1 MKKFLLLVSL
11 ILALGQARA
20 DEPLHDRFVWIFGWN
35 LETKSDVEEISR
47 VVATA
52 GTHGL
57 NGAVVSFGLD
67 TLCQK
72 SADYFDRLTQVKT
85 ACERNGLELIPSVFS
100 VGYGEGVLAHD
111 RNLAEGLPVTNAP
124 LLVQGGKA
132 RPVAQQLSLLS
143 NGDFE
148 DSRDNRFARF
158 DLLDQPG
165 EISFVDTRVHHGGK
179 ASIRLENFTANPHGH
194 GRVMQEIRVQPHRC
208 YRVSLWV
215 KTEGLQP
222 PRSFKVMVRGKDRD
236 LAPRTFQTPATSDW
250 REFAFLFNSLNE
262 DHVSLHAGVWGGK
275 SGKLW
280 IDDWRVEEIGPLNVL
295 RRPGTPVTVRDS
307 HGTTTYA
314 EGRDYAPLVD
324 SSFNFERVDREAA
337 SLTIVPGS
345 RIKEG
350 ERLLVSWYHPML
362 IHESQRTV
370 CMAEPA
376 LYEVFDHEA
385 KLLAERLNPKRVL
398 MPMDEIRM
406 GGTCEACRG
415 RDMGQL
421 LGECITRQVQILRRY
436 MPGVEVLIWSDML
449 DPHHNAHGNYYLVS
463 GNFNG
468 SWRHVPKDLV
478 MAVWGDKPQEK
489 NLRFFSEQGF
499 RTLGACYYDADDLT
513 DVKGW
518 IELARRT
525 RGTQGLMYT
534 PWLRKYALLG
544 EFGDLLRPH

>member
-1 MKKFLLLVSL
+1 MRKLLLLVCL
-11 ILALGQARA
+11 TLGLGLGQARA
-20 DEPLHDRFVWIFGWN
+20 DEPLRDRFVWIFGWN

-72 SADYFDRLTQVKT
+72 SADYFDRLSKVKT
-85 ACERNGLELIPSVFS
+85 ACERNGLELIPAVFS

-124 LLVQGGKA
+124 FLVQGRKA
-132 RPVAQQLSLLS
+132 RLVAEQLSLLS

-165 EISFVDTRVHHGGK
+165 EISFVDTQVHHGGK
-179 ASIRLENFTANPHGH
+179 ASLRLENFTANSRGH

-236 LAPRTFQTPATSDW
+236 LAPRTFPIPATSDW
-250 REFAFLFNSLNE
+250 RKLAFLFNSLNE

-280 IDDWRVEEIGPLNVL
+280 IDDWRVEEFGPLNVL

-324 SSFNFERVDREAA
+324 SSFNSDTVDREAA
-337 SLTIVPGS
+337 SLTIIPGS

-362 IHESQRTV
+362 INESQQTV

-385 KLLAERLNPKRVL
+385 RLLAERLNPKRVL

-415 RDMGQL
+415 RDMGEL

-463 GNFNG
+463 GNYSG
-468 SWRHVPKDLV
+468 SWRHVPKDLLI
-478 MAVWGDKPQEK
+478 AVWGDKPQEK

-518 IELARRT
+518 IELRAESAERR
-525 RGTQGLMYT
+525 
-534 PWLRKYALLG
+534 
-544 EFGDLLRPH
+544 D

>member
-1 MKKFLLLVSL
+1 M
-11 ILALGQARA
+11 
-20 DEPLHDRFVWIFGWN
+20 
-35 LETKSDVEEISR
+35 
-47 VVATA
+47 VATA

-132 RPVAQQLSLLS
+132 RLVAQQLSLLS

-148 DSRDNRFARF
+148 DSRDNRFAKF

-165 EISFVDTRVHHGGK
+165 EISFVDTQVHHGGK

-236 LAPRTFQTPATSDW
+236 LAPRTFQTPATSDS
-250 REFAFLFNSLNE
+250 RELAFLFNSLNE

-314 EGRDYAPLVD
+314 EGRDYAASGGFQLQFREGRSRGGKP
-324 SSFNFERVDREAA
+324 EDRTGQPHQGRRAA
-337 SLTIVPGS
+337 PG
-345 RIKEG
+345 K
-350 ERLLVSWYHPML
+350 LVSP
-362 IHESQRTV
+362 
-370 CMAEPA
+370 
-376 LYEVFDHEA
+376 
-385 KLLAERLNPKRVL
+385 
-398 MPMDEIRM
+398 
-406 GGTCEACRG
+406 
-415 RDMGQL
+415 
-421 LGECITRQVQILRRY
+421 
-436 MPGVEVLIWSDML
+436 
-449 DPHHNAHGNYYLVS
+449 
-463 GNFNG
+463 
-468 SWRHVPKDLV
+468 
-478 MAVWGDKPQEK
+478 
-489 NLRFFSEQGF
+489 
-499 RTLGACYYDADDLT
+499 DADQRIAANR
-513 DVKGW
+513 VYGR
-518 IELARRT
+518 ARAL
-525 RGTQGLMYT
+525 RG
-534 PWLRKYALLG
+534 
-544 EFGDLLRPH
+544 LRPRG

>member
-1 MKKFLLLVSL
+1 
-11 ILALGQARA
+11 
-20 DEPLHDRFVWIFGWN
+20 
-35 LETKSDVEEISR
+35 
-47 VVATA
+47 
-52 GTHGL
+52 
-57 NGAVVSFGLD
+57 
-67 TLCQK
+67 
-72 SADYFDRLTQVKT
+72 
-85 ACERNGLELIPSVFS
+85 
-100 VGYGEGVLAHD
+100 
-111 RNLAEGLPVTNAP
+111 
-124 LLVQGGKA
+124 
-132 RPVAQQLSLLS
+132 
-143 NGDFE
+143 
-148 DSRDNRFARF
+148 
-158 DLLDQPG
+158 
-165 EISFVDTRVHHGGK
+165 
-179 ASIRLENFTANPHGH
+179 
-194 GRVMQEIRVQPHRC
+194 
-208 YRVSLWV
+208 
-215 KTEGLQP
+215 
-222 PRSFKVMVRGKDRD
+222 
-236 LAPRTFQTPATSDW
+236 
-250 REFAFLFNSLNE
+250 
-262 DHVSLHAGVWGGK
+262 
-275 SGKLW
+275 
-280 IDDWRVEEIGPLNVL
+280 
-295 RRPGTPVTVRDS
+295 
-307 HGTTTYA
+307 
-314 EGRDYAPLVD
+314 
-324 SSFNFERVDREAA
+324 
-337 SLTIVPGS
+337 
-345 RIKEG
+345 
-350 ERLLVSWYHPML
+350 
-362 IHESQRTV
+362 
-370 CMAEPA
+370 MAEPA

-415 RDMGQL
+415 RDMGEL